1 MKILY
6 PWLLALMLFGL
17 SRLACGQVLLD
28 NFNRPDNATVGNGWT
43 ELSSVYFFFANQ
55 SRIQNQALRI
65 ASDDASADFVYRD
78 VSSRYNTVFR
88 ANANVL
94 TWAINMRQTLA
105 NPNGFNS
112 TSNLTTTNG
121 MAFILGVNNSF
132 LFGSPRGYAVV
143 LGEPG
148 TIDQIRLVSI
158 NGQIGNSALSNII
171 TTNADY
177 SNEFLSIRVTYNPAD
192 ERWSLYVEA
201 SPTAYPRAD
210 PRQTSNLIGT
220 TIDNTYTGQSLN
232 NLGFDWH
239 HSNSPGDYATFDDV
253 YIPVSEPRQYTW
265 NVASGNW
272 TTPQSWAPD
281 RNAPW
286 LNDILLFDG
295 NVQPSPAAILNFTS
309 PQTIGQLRFVNG
321 VQAIFSTG
329 QDRQLTFVNTVSGD
343 DFLIEAGSSLTV
355 TNSATNADLQI
366 NLPAGANGRVA
377 GTLTFRGENAG
388 ANHRLTAAEAV
399 TDLTTGIRFEN
410 GGNFTAGSNF
420 TGNAFG
426 TATGNSVRFESGST
440 YVSVAGSDPFALPEP
455 AAVTVFHAGS
465 LYRHQQTALPPSL
478 AGRTY
483 ANFDLALPTA
493 AAVMD
498 IMQGGNTTEM
508 DALIISQG
516 IFRFSLRNGTGQSI
530 SLRNDLTVS
539 TEGTLDYNPS
549 IPGALSTFRL
559 NGSISQSVGGNG
571 NIVIGR
577 YAITEVDNTNGIL
590 LQQDVEVVGT
600 LRMQNG
606 LLQSGTN
613 TIVLGPEARLT
624 ESEPSRVLGRVRSS
638 RVLALGSSQDFG
650 GMGLE
655 IQANGTAP
663 GLTTITRFT
672 GPAAIRTGS
681 DGNQSIARYF
691 RIEPTTD
698 ANLDAQMTFRYF
710 DAEVVGED
718 LGLRLFR
725 SVDNG
730 TVWTDE
736 QGTLDPAA
744 NTLIRSGLFAL
755 SGDWTAADANNPL
768 PVTLL
773 SFSGRREGNGV
784 LLEWTTTAEVDNAGF
799 EIQRSTDLKAFEKIG
814 FVAANEAQLHLHRYN
829 FRDENRQQAGY
840 YRLKQLDHDGTYQF
854 SKPVYVEENTSF
866 TLSSLLVYPN
876 PTEGR
881 LYLSLPDE
889 SAAQVSLFSSH
900 GLSLF
905 TLSALPDV
913 LHEQLS
919 QTMSR
924 LPAGFYLL
932 QIRQNGQVYHNKLEK
947 R

>member
-1 MKILY
+1 MKSLY

-28 NFNRPDNATVGNGWT
+28 DFNRPNDATVGNGWT
-43 ELSSVYFFFANQ
+43 EISTRIISNQ

-65 ASDDASADFVYRD
+65 ASDDASADFVFRN
-78 VSSRYNTVFR
+78 VSARYNTVFR

-94 TWAINMRQTLA
+94 TWAINMRQTLV

-112 TSNLTTTNG
+112 TSNLATTNG
-121 MAFILGVNNSF
+121 MAFVLGVNNLF
-132 LFGSPRGYAVV
+132 LAGSPNGYAVV
-143 LGEPG
+143 LGQPG
-148 TIDQIRLVSI
+148 KPDPIRLVRI
-158 NGQIGNSALSNII
+158 NGQIGNNALFSMI
-171 TTNADY
+171 TGGDY
-177 SNEFLSIRVTYNPAD
+177 SNEFLSIRVTYNPAN
-192 ERWSLYVEA
+192 EQWSLYVEA
-201 SPTAYPRAD
+201 SPIAYPRTD

-220 TIDNTYTGQSLN
+220 AVDNTYTGQSLN
-232 NLGFDWH
+232 NLGLDWH
-239 HSNSPGDYATFDDV
+239 HSNSPGDYATFDDI
-253 YIPVSEPRQYTW
+253 YIPTNEPQQYTW

-272 TTPQSWAPD
+272 SNPQSWTPT
-281 RNAPW
+281 RNTPRS
-286 LNDILLFDG
+286 NDILLFDG
-295 NVQPSPAAILNFTS
+295 SVRSPVSAILNFPS
-309 PQTIGQLRFVNG
+309 PQTIGQLRFING
-321 VQAIFSTG
+321 VQAIFSTA
-329 QDRQLTFVNTVSGD
+329 QDRALNLVNTVAGD
-343 DFLIEAGSSLTV
+343 DFAIETGSSLTV
-355 TNSATNADLQI
+355 TNSAPNADLQI

-377 GTLTFRGENAG
+377 GALTFRGENLG

-399 TDLTTGIRFEN
+399 TGLTTGIRFVN
-410 GGNFTAGSNF
+410 GSSFSAGSNF
-420 TGNAFG
+420 IGNAFG
-426 TATGNSVRFESGST
+426 SAVSNSVRFESGAT
-440 YVSVAGSDPFALPEP
+440 YVSGAGSDPFALPAP
-455 AAVTVFHAGS
+455 AAVTVFQTGS
-465 LYRHQQTALPPSL
+465 LYRHQQTTLSPGL

-493 AAVMD
+493 VGVMD
-498 IMQGGNTTEM
+498 IVQGGNAAQM
-508 DALIISQG
+508 DALTISRG
-516 IFRFSLRNGTGQSI
+516 IFRFSLTNGTAQSL
-530 SLRNDLTVS
+530 SLRNDLTVLP
-539 TEGTLDYNPS
+539 EGTFDYNPAT
-549 IPGALSTFRL
+549 PGALSTLRL
-559 NGSISQSVGGNG
+559 NGSTSQSVGGGG

-577 YAITEVDNTNGIL
+577 QAVLEINNSTGIL
-590 LQQDVEVVGT
+590 LQQDMEVAGT

-613 TIVLGPEARLT
+613 TIGLGPEAILT
-624 ESEPSRVLGRVRSS
+624 ESETSRVLGRVRSS
-638 RVLALGSSQDFG
+638 RALAQGSSQDFG

-672 GPAAIRTGS
+672 GPDAIRTSS

-691 RIEPTTD
+691 RIEPTTNAD
-698 ANLDAQMTFRYF
+698 LDAQMTFRYF
-710 DAEVVGED
+710 DTEVVGED
-718 LGLRLFR
+718 LGLLLFR

-730 TVWTDE
+730 IVWTDE

-744 NTLIRSGLFAL
+744 NTLTRSGLFSL
-755 SGDWTAADANNPL
+755 SGDWTAADANKPL

-784 LLEWTTTAEVDNAGF
+784 LLEWSTTAEVDNARF

-814 FVAANEAQLHLHRYN
+814 LVAANEAQLNLHHYT

-840 YRLKQLDHDGTYQF
+840 YRLKQLDHYGTYQL
-854 SKPVYVEENTSF
+854 SKPIYVEGNTSF
-866 TLSSLLVYPN
+866 AHSSLLVYPN
-876 PTEGR
+876 PTEGH

-889 SAAQVSLFSSH
+889 SLAQASLFSSH

-919 QTMSR
+919 QTLSQ

-932 QIRQNGQVYHNKLEK
+932 QIRQSGQVYHNKLEK